1 MKNREKYIT
10 NRDATDLILT
20 IHDNTTEDCAIEVLT
35 GQPTASLPCVRHD
48 WKSLPCV
55 ECLRQWLDTEVQNEN

>member
-20 IHDNTTEDCAIEVLT
+20 IHDNTTEDCVIEVLT
-35 GQPTASLPCVRHD
+35 GQPTGSLPCMRDD
-48 WKSLPCV
+48 WKPMFCV